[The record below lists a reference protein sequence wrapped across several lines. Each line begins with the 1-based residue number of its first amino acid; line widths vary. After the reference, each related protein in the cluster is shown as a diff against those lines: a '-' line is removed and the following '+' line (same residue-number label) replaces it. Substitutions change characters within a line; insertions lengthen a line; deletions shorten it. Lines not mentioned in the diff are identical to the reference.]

1 MANPPHL
8 FRADG
13 RLDKLMPHI
22 RPWSVD
28 VVDKVGS
35 DPPLVLCR
43 GLLAEDLAP
52 QPARCRPKKRCRGDR
67 PGYGVRC
74 RRDRRARRIAGKLQ
88 AVARNGRL
96 HRRMRRVHPPH
107 RAFQRHRPGRQR
119 DPQQVPS
126 SRGRRMNSQDVP
138 TTEESQPQRRQEGL
152 PVSERL
158 ALSVEKPARCWAFPE
173 ILAYDLVARRELPS
187 VRLGRR
193 LVVPVGRSRMR

>member
-35 DPPLVLCR
+35 DPR
-43 GLLAEDLAP
+43 SSYAEDFSLRIWAP

-74 RRDRRARRIAGKLQ
+74 RRDRRARRIAGRLQ
-88 AVARNGRL
+88 AVARNGPV

-126 SRGRRMNSQDVP
+126 SRGSRMNSQDVP
-138 TTEESQPQRRQEGL
+138 TTEESQPQRGQEGL

-158 ALSVEKPARCWAFPE
+158 ALSVEEAGA
-173 ILAYDLVARRELPS
+173 L
-187 VRLGRR
+187 LGI
-193 LVVPVGRSRMR
+193 SRDSCL